1 MITSKECKDLL
12 QKQFQKDFSQKQ
24 NVSQLMTKSRGENRS
39 DCFSYFGNIGNINS
53 YLENIQN
60 NEYMISR
67 GITESDANRAKTIEK
82 QAHASAKVNDNN
94 PSSFGGIKVAGMFL
108 LYLFLSV
115 IIIRIFSRLMRYVLR
130 RGYAFLNNHRMVYM
144 KVLVPRGDSKIDRE
158 QAKELAKDMKEK
170 IGRMSQVYLNFHKIG
185 RLSMKDKIMYRIFRK
200 PRIVLMYH
208 YEGGILNFIVGCF
221 PEYQKILEGAIG
233 AQFADSALE
242 VVKRP
247 NIFRKKYHKVM
258 PLQSEKSSIYTI
270 RLYKRMMD
278 DPINNI
284 IDSMNNISKSDT
296 ATVIMTIKPLSD
308 KWNEKAK
315 RQVDRL
321 YKNLD
326 LRPSGFFPA
335 IWYGIKTFFK
345 LLFHGEIPV
354 KQKEEN
360 ISMVRMVKAKEETIN
375 DMAEEIGTV
384 AFESGLILVTSSDHE
399 DKLKNN
405 IQNLVSSYNVYT
417 DQYGNELEQLGN
429 RATIFGFL
437 ARPLWRI
444 AASYNL
450 TNLFYNSNTFTLNE
464 LTSLYHFPDYTYNRS
479 NIIERMQY
487 KILPAPSNL
496 PSFRDGKE
504 SGFIMSGIVAEKY
517 KGGKLSE
524 ILKEYKDHRA
534 VGSRKVIEEKLVP
547 IENFKQ
553 NELAGKEIEEKDG
566 KKFVKVEEEKE
577 IYGYKIYKDGV
588 LLGTNIYRNT
598 YSPVYM
604 KRNDRT
610 RHHYCI
616 GKSGTGKSVFLQTL
630 ARQDIWNGDGVC
642 VIDPHGD
649 LVEDMLEYIPKERA
663 KDVIYFDAGD
673 EERPMGLNLYEI
685 D

>member
-1 MITSKECKDLL
+1 
-12 QKQFQKDFSQKQ
+12 
-24 NVSQLMTKSRGENRS
+24 
-39 DCFSYFGNIGNINS
+39 
-53 YLENIQN
+53 
-60 NEYMISR
+60 
-67 GITESDANRAKTIEK
+67 
-82 QAHASAKVNDNN
+82 
-94 PSSFGGIKVAGMFL
+94 
-108 LYLFLSV
+108 
-115 IIIRIFSRLMRYVLR
+115 
-130 RGYAFLNNHRMVYM
+130 
-144 KVLVPRGDSKIDRE
+144 
-158 QAKELAKDMKEK
+158 
-170 IGRMSQVYLNFHKIG
+170 
-185 RLSMKDKIMYRIFRK
+185 
-200 PRIVLMYH
+200 
-208 YEGGILNFIVGCF
+208 
-221 PEYQKILEGAIG
+221 
-233 AQFADSALE
+233 
-242 VVKRP
+242 
-247 NIFRKKYHKVM
+247 
-258 PLQSEKSSIYTI
+258 
-270 RLYKRMMD
+270 MMD

-335 IWYGIKTFFK
+335 IWYWIKTFFK
-345 LLFHGEIPV
+345 LLFHWEIPV

-375 DMAEEIGTV
+375 DMAEEIWTV

-417 DQYGNELEQLGN
+417 DQYWNELEQLEN

-496 PSFRDGKE
+496 PSFRDWKE
-504 SGFIMSGIVAEKY
+504 SVFIMSGIVAEKY
-517 KGGKLSE
+517 KWWKLSE

-534 VGSRKVIEEKLVP
+534 VWSRKVIEEKLVP

-553 NELAGKEIEEKDG
+553 NELAWKEIEEKDW

-577 IYGYKIYKDGV
+577 IYWYKIYKDWV
-588 LLGTNIYRNT
+588 LLWTNIYRNT

-663 KDVIYFDAGD
+663 KDVIYFDAWD
-673 EERPMGLNLYEI
+673 EERPMWLNLYEI
-685 D
+685 DNIDEADRIVNDATEIFIKMFVQKFCPRIQEYFKYGSLTIMEDFEDRPTILMLLDFILMRHLGNIK